1 MQCISC
7 GSQLESD
14 WTHCPYCGNFKS
26 LLQEPVTD
34 EHVNSI
40 FEKMFDRRMGSKEGA
55 YGSGVRGQ
63 VFEVIV
69 RQAMAGAPWRQ
80 ICEGPM
86 AVNKISVAE
95 VLAEVD
101 RRRKM
106 VGQSSFKRSEE
117 QKAKMDKEFKKVKE
131 TKESK
136 ESKETKGAEIH
147 NIEEAKSFFSNQ
159 AGEDNKDKRDMH
171 STPPRPQ
178 PSSKP
183 ELSDSATVRLQKL
196 QKQLE
201 EFLENAITDKD
212 KKQYSDKMM
221 SELNEIAN
229 SIMRLETLLHS
240 IQKEISITR
249 DLERELGRTK
259 KPINPDQPGDPHRI
273 DW

>member
-7 GSQLESD
+7 GSQLESN
-14 WTHCPYCGNFKS
+14 WTHCPYCGSFKS
-26 LLQEPVTD
+26 VLQEPVTD

-40 FEKMFDRRMGSKEGA
+40 FEKMFDRRMGSKQGA

-69 RQAMAGAPWRQ
+69 RQAIAGAPWRQ

-86 AVNKISVAE
+86 AVNKISVEE
-95 VLAEVD
+95 VLSEVD

-106 VGQSSFKRSEE
+106 GGPSSFKKSKEE
-117 QKAKMDKEFKKVKE
+117 KAKMDQEFKQGKD
-131 TKESK
+131 SK
-136 ESKETKGAEIH
+136 DSKGAEIH
-147 NIEEAKSFFSNQ
+147 NIEEAKSFFSHQ
-159 AGEDNKDKRDMH
+159 AGEDNKVKKDMH

-183 ELSDSATVRLQKL
+183 ELNDSATVSLRKL

-201 EFLENAITDKD
+201 EFLENAVKDKD
-212 KKQYSDKMM
+212 QKEYSDAMLA
-221 SELNEIAN
+221 ELKEIISAV
-229 SIMRLETLLHS
+229 MKLETILHT
-240 IQKEISITR
+240 IREDIAVAT

-259 KPINPDQPGDPHRI
+259 KPISPDQPGDPHRI